1 MLTGTSA
8 KNMRCGVASMR
19 RTTGAALAVLV
30 GTVVVTGCS
39 SSGPQLGATKP
50 QLVAIDQ
57 GGPVSA
63 SDTVPLHTP
72 YIFNMR
78 DLCTRSGKAVT
89 VTKVVP
95 ARPTGG
101 MRIADWGIRYDHPG
115 SGYLHGAP
123 GGLPGHVSDLSGFS
137 PHTAVTV
144 RCGEHSQRRDE
155 FIVSLARSSPKATM
169 TGVWL
174 YYGSGQRTFAQ
185 YAFKLCASKRCPP
198 PHMPGN

>member
-1 MLTGTSA
+1 
-8 KNMRCGVASMR
+8 MR
-19 RTTGAALAVLV
+19 RTTGAALALLAGGTVLV
-30 GTVVVTGCS
+30 AACS
-39 SSGPQLGATKP
+39 SSGSQHDATKA

-95 ARPTGG
+95 ARPVGG
-101 MRIADWGIRYDHPG
+101 IRVADWGIRYDHPG
-115 SGYLHGAP
+115 SGFLHGAP

-144 RCGEHSQRRDE
+144 PCGEHAQRRDE
-155 FIVSLARSSPKATM
+155 FAVSLARSSPKATM
-169 TGVWL
+169 AGLWL
-174 YYGSGQRTFAQ
+174 YYGTGQRTFAQ
-185 YAFKLCASKRCPP
+185 YAFKLCASKRCPLP
-198 PHMPGN
+198 RMPGN